1 MAKIGICGT
10 GKMGSEITRRLL
22 ECNQDITIWNRTK
35 NKTIELIKHGAKSA
49 QNISELIDNS
59 DVIIIVMGNDEALDF
74 IYKHSEGIKNHDL
87 KNKVIIELS
96 TTSVDKIKSLE
107 RIINA
112 LNGEFLECPV
122 GGSTKPARDGNLL
135 GLIEAKKKL
144 LKK

>member
-10 GKMGSEITRRLL
+10 GKMGSEITKRLL

-59 DVIIIVMGNDEALDF
+59 DVIIIIMGNDEALDF

-87 KNKVIIELS
+87 KKFKPPIYFFDF
-96 TTSVDKIKSLE
+96 DK
-107 RIINA
+107 
-112 LNGEFLECPV
+112 
-122 GGSTKPARDGNLL
+122 
-135 GLIEAKKKL
+135 
-144 LKK
+144 